1 MVEEVERSKD
11 DSRRMFQVVKDLQ
24 KRKEKKRIV
33 VDGEDGKTTDEKEQ
47 IRLVTAF
54 LNDMFS
60 KEDEEIINLIEP
72 EKMKTPFTKEESVSS
87 KKSEKWKKC
96 RDR

>member
-1 MVEEVERSKD
+1 
-11 DSRRMFQVVKDLQ
+11 MFNKED
-24 KRKEKKRIV
+24 KEK
-33 VDGEDGKTTDEKEQ
+33 
-47 IRLVTAF
+47 
-54 LNDMFS
+54 
-60 KEDEEIINLIEP
+60 INHIEP